1 MIMNLLD
8 WAQVALAL
16 VVMLAG
22 LYIALFRRR
31 SRPRVLATTRVGG
44 FGVALLGL
52 SYFVGGFEGSAV
64 EGPLL
69 DRVEAYSA
77 LVGVLVVLG
86 ALLWQAR
93 GR

>member
-1 MIMNLLD
+1 MNLLD
-8 WAQVALAL
+8 WVQVLLSL
-16 VVMLAG
+16 VVLLAG
-22 LYIALFRRR
+22 LYIALSGRGV
-31 SRPRVLATTRVGG
+31 PAMTRVGG

-52 SYFVGGFEGSAV
+52 SYFVGGFEGSNV
-64 EGPLL
+64 EGQLL

-93 GR
+93 SR

>member
-1 MIMNLLD
+1 MNLLD

-16 VVMLAG
+16 VIMLTG
-22 LYIALFRRR
+22 LYIALFSRR
-31 SRPRVLATTRVGG
+31 SRRRVLATTRMGG
-44 FGVALLGL
+44 LGVVLLGL

-77 LVGVLVVLG
+77 LVGVLVVVG
-86 ALLWQAR
+86 ALVWQAR

>member
-1 MIMNLLD
+1 MD
-8 WAQVALAL
+8 WAQILLSL

-22 LYIALFRRR
+22 LYIALSGR
-31 SRPRVLATTRVGG
+31 SRRGVLATTRVAG
-44 FGVALLGL
+44 FGVALMGL
-52 SYFVGGFEGSAV
+52 SYFVGGFEGSAI

-86 ALLWQAR
+86 ALIWQAR

>member
-1 MIMNLLD
+1 MNLLD
-8 WAQVALAL
+8 WVQVALSL
-16 VVMLAG
+16 VVMLTG
-22 LYIALFRRR
+22 LYIALFRRSGR
-31 SRPRVLATTRVGG
+31 RVLATTRVGG

-77 LVGVLVVLG
+77 LVGVLVILG
-86 ALLWQAR
+86 ALVWRAR

>member
-1 MIMNLLD
+1 MNILD
-8 WAQVALAL
+8 WAQVALSL
-16 VVMLAG
+16 VVMLTG
-22 LYIALFRRR
+22 LYIALFRR
-31 SRPRVLATTRVGG
+31 SRRRVLATTRVGG

-52 SYFVGGFEGSAV
+52 SYFVGGFEGPAV

-77 LVGVLVVLG
+77 LMGVLMILG
-86 ALLWQAR
+86 ALVWQAR

>member
-1 MIMNLLD
+1 MNLLD

-16 VVMLAG
+16 VIMLTG
-22 LYIALFRRR
+22 LYIALSSRR
-31 SRPRVLATTRVGG
+31 SRHRVLATTRVGG
-44 FGVALLGL
+44 LGVALLGL

-64 EGPLL
+64 EGALL

-77 LVGVLVVLG
+77 LVGVLVVVG
-86 ALLWQAR
+86 ALVWQAR

>member
-1 MIMNLLD
+1 MNLLD
-8 WAQVALAL
+8 WAQVALSL
-16 VVMLAG
+16 VVMLTG
-22 LYIALFRRR
+22 LYIALFRR
-31 SRPRVLATTRVGG
+31 SRRRVLATTRVGG

-64 EGPLL
+64 EGTLL

-77 LVGVLVVLG
+77 LVGVLVILG
-86 ALLWQAR
+86 ALVWQAR

>member
-1 MIMNLLD
+1 MNRLD
-8 WAQVALAL
+8 WLQIAISLA
-16 VVMLAG
+16 VMLVA
-22 LYIALFRRR
+22 LYIALFRHFGRE
-31 SRPRVLATTRVGG
+31 VHATTRVAG
-44 FGVALLGL
+44 FGLALLGL

-77 LVGVLVVLG
+77 LVGVLVALG
-86 ALLWQAR
+86 ALVWQVR

>member
-1 MIMNLLD
+1 MNLLD
-8 WAQVALAL
+8 WAQILLSL
-16 VVMLAG
+16 VVMLIG
-22 LYIALFRRR
+22 LYIALSGR
-31 SRPRVLATTRVGG
+31 SRHGVPATTRVAG
-44 FGVALLGL
+44 FGVALMGL
-52 SYFVGGFEGSAV
+52 SYFVGGFEGSAI

-86 ALLWQAR
+86 ALIWQAR

>member
-1 MIMNLLD
+1 MNRLD
-8 WAQVALAL
+8 WAQIAPSL
-16 VVMLAG
+16 VVMLIA
-22 LYIALFRRR
+22 LYIALSRRR
-31 SRPRVLATTRVGG
+31 VHATTRVGG
-44 FGVALLGL
+44 FGVSLLGL
-52 SYFVGGFEGSAV
+52 TYFVGGFEGSAI

-86 ALLWQAR
+86 ALIWQAR